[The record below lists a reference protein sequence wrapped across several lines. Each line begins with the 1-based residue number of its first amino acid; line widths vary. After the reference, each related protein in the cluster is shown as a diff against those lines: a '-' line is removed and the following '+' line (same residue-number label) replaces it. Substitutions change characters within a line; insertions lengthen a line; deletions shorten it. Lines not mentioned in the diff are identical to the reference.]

1 MFADGCVFAAPRI
14 KPPAFAGGQSEW
26 RKPRLQLVTLRGE
39 RLRTLSG
46 LPLAARGW
54 KYAG

>member
-1 MFADGCVFAAPRI
+1 MFADGCVFAAPRK

-39 RLRTLSG
+39 RLRTLRG